1 MLSSIH
7 WPGLRTGTIQSMPRG
22 RSEVVI
28 LVLGGDPDRAAAK
41 VRVTKNPN
49 LITAAVGRAKDRLY
63 VIGDRSAWSQYPYLD
78 VVSDLLG

>member
-1 MLSSIH
+1 M
-7 WPGLRTGTIQSMPRG
+7 
-22 RSEVVI
+22 VI